1 MLVHAVSG
9 HFEWV
14 CATENPAT
22 KTTNKKATRR
32 FLSCRD
38 MMPNSLN
45 WSDTMLKSLGIF
57 LTLAMLVALLSAC
70 SDASPPPTESDAA
83 GDDTSVSTSS
93 ARSAATPGS
102 ASAPTSESRLVV
114 APGGNDNAETTPPDL
129 TPLPSSPSAGRS
141 AKPTPMPDQVTA
153 EAIRMMEVLET
164 SGEAMRELESVHFRL
179 DNIVSF
185 EMAGFPAVS
194 APTFLEGDYQAPDR
208 YRYDGSLGPVLGTQ
222 FVSHVVVI
230 GPRMYVDGAIVVDE
244 VALPHLRFSL
254 SALDVGPLFPEGGD
268 VDPKLLEG
276 VTMTVTEF
284 EGDSVYHLSAPL
296 SGEALRS
303 ALEDAYASQ
312 SVSGSGPIQADA
324 ALDNQSQGAQAVLD
338 AEGHTEIWIGVDD
351 YLVRKSYTFL
361 KQRFRDPS
369 SGEEI
374 VYATDGATSFSGYN
388 EAVNIQAP

>member
-1 MLVHAVSG
+1 
-9 HFEWV
+9 
-14 CATENPAT
+14 
-22 KTTNKKATRR
+22 
-32 FLSCRD
+32 
-38 MMPNSLN
+38 
-45 WSDTMLKSLGIF
+45 MLKSLGIF
-57 LTLAMLVALLSAC
+57 LTLVMLAGLLSAC
-70 SDASPPPTESDAA
+70 SDASPPPPEADAA
-83 GDDTSVSTSS
+83 GDDTSVSTSA
-93 ARSAATPGS
+93 ARSATTPGS

-114 APGGNDNAETTPPDL
+114 APGGNDSTQGTPPKL

-164 SGEAMRELESVHFRL
+164 SGEAMRELEFVHFRL
-179 DNIVSF
+179 DNTVSF

-208 YRYDGSLGPVLGTQ
+208 YRYDGSLGPMFGTS
-222 FVSHVVVI
+222 FVAHIIVI
-230 GPRMYVDGAIVVDE
+230 GPRMYVDGAIVMEE
-244 VALPHLRFSL
+244 VALPYPRFSL
-254 SALDVGPLFPEGGD
+254 NSLEVGPFFPEGGD
-268 VDPKLLEG
+268 VDPKLLDG

-303 ALEDAYASQ
+303 ALEKAYASQ
-312 SVSGSGPIQADA
+312 SVSGNIPSDA
-324 ALDNQSQGAQAVLD
+324 ALDNQSQGDQAVLD
-338 AEGHTEIWIGVDD
+338 AEGHAEIWIGVDD

>member
-1 MLVHAVSG
+1 
-9 HFEWV
+9 
-14 CATENPAT
+14 
-22 KTTNKKATRR
+22 
-32 FLSCRD
+32 
-38 MMPNSLN
+38 
-45 WSDTMLKSLGIF
+45 MLKSLGIF
-57 LTLAMLVALLSAC
+57 LTLPVFIALLSAC
-70 SDASPPPTESDAA
+70 SDASPPPTEADAA
-83 GDDTSVSTSS
+83 EDDTSVSTS
-93 ARSAATPGS
+93 RPQSAATPGS
-102 ASAPTSESRLVV
+102 ASAPTSESRLAV
-114 APGGNDNAETTPPDL
+114 APGGNDHTQGTPPKL

-153 EAIRMMEVLET
+153 EAIRMMEVLEM
-164 SGEAMRELESVHFRL
+164 SGEAMGGLKSVHFRL

-230 GPRMYVDGAIVVDE
+230 GPRMYVDGAIVMDE

-312 SVSGSGPIQADA
+312 LVSGSPADA

-374 VYATDGATSFSGYN
+374 VYTTDGATSFSGYN

>member
-1 MLVHAVSG
+1 
-9 HFEWV
+9 
-14 CATENPAT
+14 
-22 KTTNKKATRR
+22 
-32 FLSCRD
+32 
-38 MMPNSLN
+38 
-45 WSDTMLKSLGIF
+45 
-57 LTLAMLVALLSAC
+57 
-70 SDASPPPTESDAA
+70 
-83 GDDTSVSTSS
+83 
-93 ARSAATPGS
+93 
-102 ASAPTSESRLVV
+102 
-114 APGGNDNAETTPPDL
+114 
-129 TPLPSSPSAGRS
+129 
-141 AKPTPMPDQVTA
+141 MPDQVTA
-153 EAIRMMEVLET
+153 EAIRMMEVLEM
-164 SGEAMRELESVHFRL
+164 SGEAMGGLKSVHFRL

-230 GPRMYVDGAIVVDE
+230 GPRMYVDGAFVMDE

-276 VTMTVTEF
+276 VTMSVTEF

-303 ALEDAYASQ
+303 ALEDTYASQ
-312 SVSGSGPIQADA
+312 SVSGSSADA

-374 VYATDGATSFSGYN
+374 VYATDGATSFSRYN

>member
-1 MLVHAVSG
+1 
-9 HFEWV
+9 
-14 CATENPAT
+14 
-22 KTTNKKATRR
+22 
-32 FLSCRD
+32 
-38 MMPNSLN
+38 
-45 WSDTMLKSLGIF
+45 MLKSLGIF
-57 LTLAMLVALLSAC
+57 LTLPVFIALLSAC
-70 SDASPPPTESDAA
+70 SDASPPTEADAA
-83 GDDTSVSTSS
+83 GDDTSVSTSGP
-93 ARSAATPGS
+93 RSATTPGS

-114 APGGNDNAETTPPDL
+114 APGGNDSTQGTPPKL

-208 YRYDGSLGPVLGTQ
+208 YRYDGSLGPMFGTS
-222 FVSHVVVI
+222 FVAHIIVI
-230 GPRMYVDGAIVVDE
+230 GPRMYVDGAIVMEE
-244 VALPHLRFSL
+244 VALPYPRFSL

-284 EGDSVYHLSAPL
+284 EGDSVYYLNAPL

-303 ALEDAYASQ
+303 ALEKAYASQ
-312 SVSGSGPIQADA
+312 SVSGSPADA

>member
-1 MLVHAVSG
+1 
-9 HFEWV
+9 
-14 CATENPAT
+14 
-22 KTTNKKATRR
+22 
-32 FLSCRD
+32 
-38 MMPNSLN
+38 
-45 WSDTMLKSLGIF
+45 MLKSLGIF
-57 LTLAMLVALLSAC
+57 LTLPVFIALLSAC
-70 SDASPPPTESDAA
+70 SDASPPTEADAA
-83 GDDTSVSTSS
+83 EDDTSVSTSGPQ
-93 ARSAATPGS
+93 SAATPGS
-102 ASAPTSESRLVV
+102 ASAPTSESRLAV
-114 APGGNDNAETTPPDL
+114 APGGNDPTQGTPPTL
-129 TPLPSSPSAGRS
+129 TPLPSSPSAGHS

-153 EAIRMMEVLET
+153 EAIRMMEVLES
-164 SGEAMRELESVHFRL
+164 SGQAMRELESVHFRL
-179 DNIVSF
+179 DNIVSIG
-185 EMAGFPAVS
+185 MAGFPAVS

-230 GPRMYVDGAIVVDE
+230 GPRMYVDGAIVMDE

-276 VTMTVTEF
+276 VTMTVKEI
-284 EGDSVYHLSAPL
+284 EGESVYHLRAPL

-303 ALEDAYASQ
+303 ALENAYASQ
-312 SVSGSGPIQADA
+312 SVSGSPADA

-374 VYATDGATSFSGYN
+374 VYGTDGATSFSRYN